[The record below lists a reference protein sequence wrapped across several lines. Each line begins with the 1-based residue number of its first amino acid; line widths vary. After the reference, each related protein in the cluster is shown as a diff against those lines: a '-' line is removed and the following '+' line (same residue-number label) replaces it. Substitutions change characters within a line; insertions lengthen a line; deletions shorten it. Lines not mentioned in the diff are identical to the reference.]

1 VSVTVSI
8 GTIVDLFLVR
18 RLSVSCYTCPGGIK
32 NPLQA
37 SISILPIIGFRPV
50 KISRETMINVTEKG
64 E

>member
-1 VSVTVSI
+1 MWASQCPSERSSTC
-8 GTIVDLFLVR
+8 FL
-18 RLSVSCYTCPGGIK
+18 SGAYYTCPGGIK